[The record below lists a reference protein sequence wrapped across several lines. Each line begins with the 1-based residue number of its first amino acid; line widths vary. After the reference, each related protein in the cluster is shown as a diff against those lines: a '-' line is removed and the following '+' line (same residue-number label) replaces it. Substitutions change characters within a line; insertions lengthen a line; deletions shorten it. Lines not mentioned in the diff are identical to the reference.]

1 MSAPLRRPL
10 RLPVM
15 GGGRKPIIY
24 EKPRP
29 QKQSS
34 LDADTSPTVISYH
47 RRMHYIFMGA
57 YALMSALFI
66 IGCAIWIDYRS
77 IFQSGLIGFFHIV
90 TGILIGVYL
99 PSNTIDEWD
108 TPASRTDKE
117 EQQKRREYAVFKKS
131 ASSLIVVSIIGMI
144 LSSIYLYNL
153 SYILIGICPTLSSED
168 AAINPTII
176 TLELAYRHRPA
187 GEYYSKRNV
196 LLLRYNTTSQSIIRK
211 TRHVNPNLAN
221 YGRWL
226 YSNEIHTMGGS
237 DMDNPPPPPPLC
249 INRTDAML
257 FTFLENEISHFMFR
271 NLDDRHSSM
280 SIRVNDKYHTGA
292 TNEEEEDMDLHLL
305 TTKICRHEHAFVIVV
320 IIFLLLWDLLSIGLI
335 AYATYLIRT

>member
-1 MSAPLRRPL
+1 
-10 RLPVM
+10 
-15 GGGRKPIIY
+15 
-24 EKPRP
+24 
-29 QKQSS
+29 
-34 LDADTSPTVISYH
+34 
-47 RRMHYIFMGA
+47 MGA

-66 IGCAIWIDYRS
+66 IGCAIWIQYRS
-77 IFQSGLIGFFHIV
+77 IFQSGLIGFFHIA

-99 PSNTIDEWD
+99 PSNTIDEWK
-108 TPASRTDKE
+108 TPASCADKT
-117 EQQKRREYAVFKKS
+117 EQQRRREYAVFKRS
-131 ASSLIVVSIIGMI
+131 APSLIVVSIIGVL

-168 AAINPTII
+168 AAINPTVI

-187 GEYYSKRNV
+187 DEYYSKRNV

-211 TRHVNPNLAN
+211 TRHTNPNIAN
-221 YGRWL
+221 YDRWIS
-226 YSNEIHTMGGS
+226 SNEIHTMDS
-237 DMDNPPPPPPLC
+237 SNAEEALHPLPPLC

-305 TTKICRHEHAFVIVV
+305 TTRICRHEYAFVLVV
-320 IIFLLLWDLLSIGLI
+320 IIFVLLWDLLSIGLI